1 MHNLAI
7 QQKSHMSGNIYAKFK
22 EGIFKSAKKLE
33 KELKIWEIPVDGVYV
48 HKTKNQIFSR
58 FLLNKNLEFCV
69 KMF

>member
-22 EGIFKSAKKLE
+22 EGIFKSALRNLK
-33 KELKIWEIPVDGVYV
+33 KELKNREIPVAGVYV

-58 FLLNKNLEFCV
+58 FLLNKNLEF
-69 KMF
+69 